1 MSIFLSAIDVINSG
15 FQLFK
20 NLKSLPFNKGKDV
33 SSNTLNTIPERFI
46 YLFECHGVHRNQIPA
61 FFGHG
66 ITLHAMTDLAEL
78 NKQLTPEILQQAS
91 SLFGVRQDWL
101 ECVSDKIYNVPDF
114 YKHPEE
120 FELYIAKLKQTT
132 NELWCYVLR
141 TRQSAQRGDDSDGA
155 FLFVE
160 TIGVVNNREV
170 VRYYP
175 VGHLRIGYWKSRAD
189 FAANCGLLIK
199 SGIHQVGKYTDKDW
213 LKKLNCGTVM
223 PKYDYQDGSLAVAL
237 SGAWHIDE
245 FFERPEHF
253 LKGVDAEANNFG
265 LRSAINRWLRWSAKG
280 YFDAFDDGSHPR
292 CRKLFERK
300 LEELQR

>member
-1 MSIFLSAIDVINSG
+1 MSIFLSAIEVINSG

-78 NKQLTPEILQQAS
+78 SKQLTPEILQQAS

-120 FELYIAKLKQTT
+120 FEQYITELKQTT
-132 NELWCYVLR
+132 NELRCYVLR
-141 TRQSAQRGDDSDGA
+141 TRESAHTDDDSDGA
-155 FLFVE
+155 FLFVK
-160 TIGVVNNREV
+160 TIGVINSREIT
-170 VRYYP
+170 RYYP
-175 VGHLRIGYWKSRAD
+175 VGHESINYGLSRAD

-199 SGIHQVGKYTDKDW
+199 SGIQQVGKYANKDW
-213 LKKLNCGTVM
+213 LNLFNSGTVI
-223 PKYDYQDGSLAVAL
+223 PEYDYQDGSVAVA
-237 SGAWHIDE
+237 SSAVWYIDE

-265 LRSAINRWLRWSAKG
+265 LHSAINR
-280 YFDAFDDGSHPR
+280 
-292 CRKLFERK
+292 
-300 LEELQR
+300 

>member
-1 MSIFLSAIDVINSG
+1 M
-15 FQLFK
+15 
-20 NLKSLPFNKGKDV
+20 
-33 SSNTLNTIPERFI
+33 
-46 YLFECHGVHRNQIPA
+46 HRNQIPA

-78 NKQLTPEILQQAS
+78 SKQLTPEILQQAS

-120 FELYIAKLKQTT
+120 FDQYITELKQTT

-141 TRQSAQRGDDSDGA
+141 TRQSAQRDDDSDGA

-170 VRYYP
+170 VKYHP

-199 SGIHQVGKYTDKDW
+199 SGIQQVGKYADKDW
-213 LKKLNCGTVM
+213 LKKFNCGTVI
-223 PKYDYQDGSLAVAL
+223 PKYDYQDGSVAVA
-237 SGAWHIDE
+237 SSAVWYIDE

-265 LRSAINRWLRWSAKG
+265 LRSAINRWFYWSAKG
-280 YFDAFDDGSHPR
+280 YFDAFDDDSHSR

-300 LEELQR
+300 LDELLR

>member
-1 MSIFLSAIDVINSG
+1 MSIFLSAIEVINSG

-33 SSNTLNTIPERFI
+33 SRDTLNTIPQRFI

-78 NKQLTPEILQQAS
+78 SKQLTPEILQQAS

-114 YKHPEE
+114 YKHPEK
-120 FELYIAKLKQTT
+120 FDQYITELKQTT

-141 TRQSAQRGDDSDGA
+141 THESTHTDDNSDGA

-160 TIGVVNNREV
+160 TIGVINNREI
-170 VRYYP
+170 VRYCP

-199 SGIHQVGKYTDKDW
+199 SGIQQVGKYADKDW
-213 LKKLNCGTVM
+213 LNLFNSGTVI
-223 PKYDYQDGSLAVAL
+223 PEYYYQDGSVAVA
-237 SGAWHIDE
+237 S
-245 FFERPEHF
+245 
-253 LKGVDAEANNFG
+253 
-265 LRSAINRWLRWSAKG
+265 SAVLVHRRV
-280 YFDAFDDGSHPR
+280 F
-292 CRKLFERK
+292 
-300 LEELQR
+300 